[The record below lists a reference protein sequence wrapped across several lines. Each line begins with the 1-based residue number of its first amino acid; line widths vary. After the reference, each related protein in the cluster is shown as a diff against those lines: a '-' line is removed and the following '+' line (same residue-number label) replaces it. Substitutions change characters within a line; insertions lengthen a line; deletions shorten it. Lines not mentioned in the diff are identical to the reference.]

1 MPGVKNSRGALLVT
15 RPPGQAGALCAELS
29 ARGFTPY
36 EQPLLELFKLPKL
49 LPEARRYIENLSQY
63 QHLIFI
69 SGNAVRFG
77 MENILPLWPQLPDG
91 IKVYAIGSSTAGMLR
106 EYGIEAICTASAAGV
121 NSAMTSESLLAME
134 PLQGVEGQHVLIVKG
149 LGGRAVLSEVLAGRG
164 ALVDNLACYQR
175 QCPVLATGELAEKI
189 AGWKIDLI
197 LISSGEGLA
206 NMLTLLS
213 PAETIKLCTVP
224 LIVPSGRVA
233 RMAEDVGFSAVHTA
247 ENASNAAMIEMVEH
261 CSPTSEKKP

>member
-1 MPGVKNSRGALLVT
+1 MPSRGAVLVT
-15 RPPGQAGALCAELS
+15 RPQGQAEELCAELAERS
-29 ARGFTPY
+29 FTPF
-36 EQPLLELFKLPKL
+36 EQPLLELLKLPTL
-49 LPEARRYIENLSQY
+49 LPETQQYIESLSQY
-63 QHLIFI
+63 HHLIFI

-77 MENILPLWPQLPDG
+77 MEHILPLWPQLPDG
-91 IKVYAIGSSTAGMLR
+91 IKVYAIGSSTVEMLH
-106 EYGIEAICTASAAGV
+106 EYGIEAICSALAPGG

-134 PLQGVEGQHVLIVKG
+134 PLQGVEGKHVLIVKG
-149 LGGRAVLSEVLAGRG
+149 LGGRTTLAEVLTDRG

-175 QCPVLATGELAEKI
+175 QCPSLATGELAKKI
-189 AGWKIDLI
+189 AAWEIDQI

-233 RMAEDVGFSAVHTA
+233 RMAEDAGFTAVHAA
-247 ENASNAAMIEMVEH
+247 ENASNAAMLEMVEH
-261 CSPTSEKKP
+261 CSPTPEKTT